1 MNNTP
6 TSIRPLGFA
15 LFALCANA
23 TFAIQYDLVSN
34 SSQIIMGSI
43 PSGVI
48 FDKGSL
54 QTSGTGAIDP
64 FLRLH
69 HGGTANFEKG
79 FNTSSPDNPPDGF
92 SAINGSFTH
101 DLLLSTLATVTRNG
115 VDYYQFNLDL

>member
-1 MNNTP
+1 MHNSTP
-6 TSIRPLGFA
+6 SIRPLGLA
-15 LFALCANA
+15 VFALCANA
-23 TFAIQYDLVSN
+23 AFAIQYDLVTN
-34 SSQIIMGSI
+34 STQIIMGSI

-54 QTSGTGAIDP
+54 QTSGTGAVDP

-69 HGGTANFEKG
+69 HGGNNNSEKG
-79 FNTSSPDNPPDGF
+79 FNTSSLENPPDGF

-115 VDYYQFNLDL
+115 